1 MPNVTLLYCYIAKLL
16 KNNLTI
22 SERERAKQFN
32 NLTITSGF
40 SLVEILL
47 TLFFAA
53 ALGTILLTSTGT
65 LSTGYR
71 SNLQSIATKIASKDI
86 ENLRKLDFALLPAD
100 TGQTCLQ
107 DLATD
112 LAKLPNPC
120 HTRQVSN
127 FQNDADIKLIT
138 TTVTWYESGAQA
150 CALST
155 CVIKMNT
162 LIYKNGL

>member
-1 MPNVTLLYCYIAKLL
+1 MPSLVNSSRLASLRRRRGLTVHSL
-16 KNNLTI
+16 KK
-22 SERERAKQFN
+22 SE
-32 NLTITSGF
+32 GF

-47 TLFFAA
+47 ALFFAA

-71 SNLQSIATKIASKDI
+71 SNLQSLATKIASKDI
-86 ENLRKLDFALLPAD
+86 ENLRKLDFAQLPFD

-107 DLATD
+107 DYATD

-120 HTRQVSN
+120 HKRSVSN

-138 TTVTWYESGAQA
+138 ATITWYESGAQE

-155 CVIKMNT
+155 CVIKMTT